1 MSVLKDG
8 MVLTELDR
16 GGSKLE
22 TTLRVDQELWL
33 FYSILKFFVL
43 DGLSSGVVAVSTDAA
58 PDSAF
63 APSFFTRP
71 TGQLP

>member
-43 DGLSSGVVAVSTDAA
+43 DGLL
-58 PDSAF
+58 
-63 APSFFTRP
+63 R
-71 TGQLP
+71 